1 MKNKDS
7 FWFWV
12 FVAVIGNTLA
22 TAGVAIFALFL
33 ADRFYATPHLDG
45 FWEFEIVV
53 NDTQYE
59 KYDQLKVVYQV
70 AILQE
75 KLILNGVGEKHKEM
89 EKTMKNYWV
98 HKGNARSP
106 ISISGYIE
114 KKLFAPNEVYIAI
127 SEDGSARQ
135 STSFQKLNVIDD
147 TTMLGKF
154 RATAAGSRG
163 LVKWSKEDA
172 K

>member
-1 MKNKDS
+1 
-7 FWFWV
+7 
-12 FVAVIGNTLA
+12 
-22 TAGVAIFALFL
+22 
-33 ADRFYATPHLDG
+33 
-45 FWEFEIVV
+45 
-53 NDTQYE
+53 
-59 KYDQLKVVYQV
+59 
-70 AILQE
+70 
-75 KLILNGVGEKHKEM
+75 
-89 EKTMKNYWV
+89 MKNYWI